1 MASQRSQATS
11 SPSASSIFLPL
22 GRRSRRGS
30 LASCSS
36 QTEREN
42 LNEALDQIHNA
53 ACHSDAL
60 TVFNEFSNPPVPST
74 AAGNKPGVVGDIQ
87 GGLSGL
93 YSLLRASVGGVKD
106 MVGGSAK
113 APDSEAPSAKA
124 PVPAPSQLS
133 LSGLGG
139 SDNQSSPAN
148 SAHASKAQSPVL
160 GTFASQSEGMTSFS
174 APKSSKLSSK
184 APSVSS
190 KASIPCTGG
199 LKPSLTSLTRVS
211 PSATADP
218 AVSEVN
224 VNAVRPGIHHTPS
237 NSGSLSASVIA
248 HSDSTA
254 SDRMDGSL
262 QMSSLQSSQELRSGA
277 PPRSPGLLTDEARA
291 YEGRE
296 RGMAGLLHSQ
306 GAPSYERVLSPT
318 KAAMQNELTE
328 LDATLPQSQW
338 NTREPE
344 LSHITQPHSGNSTT
358 SLPVD
363 HSPVQTSMSN
373 SVAKLSTGES
383 SMNDTRNRYCCYIG
397 VCDGQGRLL
406 GTLFENFTRKA
417 TREARMMS
425 STSSGARSSTALP
438 HISFDTPEP
447 VRTTQTGVQVSY
459 DLNHPQKSSATSFKN
474 KLLSREYWMRDENA
488 KDCFHCGEPFSTFRR
503 KHHCR
508 TCGQIFDSKC
518 TCIIPGATF
527 GHSGSIRVCRPCEA
541 VINAHESDSSD
552 FSGDD
557 MSPVIVNSRN
567 SESLGSGLKA
577 RLSAED
583 DDSSSVVSQSVDQVL
598 KTPTM
603 AIPATRRT
611 GDGNNRRSAILEIDS
626 DRPLTRPT
634 SSRSLRSSL
643 NGRALTVAHKR
654 YHSRS
659 QYVRGLKSYH
669 EERAPFQRRVG
680 EDHSADA
687 KLHAFHRDNIID
699 PDLAQ
704 YLSDDASSADE
715 QPNLFSVVSD
725 SALSKSGGEA
735 EKAAFG
741 GFLAAVKKG
750 RSRFGERSGHGAF
763 ANRELDDG
771 SVSSSRAVNLGRS
784 TRRRNLSVASS
795 IHQRLSPRV
804 PKENPSVVHYFQDH
818 AVAPAIPTP
827 GPGGFKM
834 TRSSSM
840 RGAGAPPVE
849 LNKASLHHV
858 RKLLRQL
865 LKDASIP
872 HSHSWETALLPI
884 LLKATDDV
892 EPDVQH
898 GDDMDIRHYVKLKKI
913 PGGRAGDT
921 SYVSGLVFTKN
932 LALKSMSRSIPRP
945 NILIITF
952 PLEYARQHQHFMSLE
967 PVIRQEREFLENL
980 VGRISALSPN
990 VLLVEKNVSGLALQL
1005 LEKADIATAYNVKP
1019 SVIEAVSRCTRTK
1032 IITSMDRL
1040 IAAPSYP
1047 GQCGSFDVKTYV
1059 YNGRK
1064 KTYMYISGCPKEL
1077 GCTITLRGA
1086 SNDVLVKIK
1095 RITEFM
1101 VYVVYN
1107 LKLETC
1113 LMRDEFAKIP
1123 TSTQGTS
1130 SSIKDS
1136 PAASFS
1142 GKREDSSSRVD
1153 ECTKKQK
1160 AQNEGT
1166 RVHGSQEGEPAD
1178 STNTHSEFQSA
1189 KLDASQCTPAPAFYE
1204 DMVEKH
1210 QTKILSASPFVQF
1223 EQPYLLMR
1231 ARELERQLAY
1241 LKRLRDQDY
1250 AASTPSDEA
1259 GKSQKFV
1266 LITPEMIHESPSGA
1280 SEKAKEVLHA
1290 LHDAEY
1296 DRALY
1301 NYQTQKRQWET
1312 YISGNTNLF
1321 DPYGHQN
1328 IVVLYSL
1335 VCTTTSIP
1343 CSGPDLFALDF
1354 YNDHGS
1360 DRIFEADCTLGQYVE
1375 DLCHNANT
1383 VCTANGCEER
1393 MFDHHQQYVHGDA
1406 QVSIFVQSYPSKLR
1420 GLQDTILMWSCC
1432 KVCSNET
1439 PAMPM
1444 SESTWKY
1451 SFGKY
1456 LELAFSSTALHVRAG
1471 VCPHDLHRDHLRY
1484 FGYKDVALRI
1494 HYDPI
1499 TLLEI
1504 IVPRPRVTWK
1514 VDKDLR
1520 LRNEI
1525 FTKAEKR
1532 LTKFMNSVKAR
1543 LRGINVESVVP
1554 EMAQSCKMEVEALI
1568 KRANDEHAALIK
1580 QHQDMYMNSRY
1591 WEIIPLNRVILSI
1604 QEKVV
1609 EWDATFAE
1617 FEHNY
1622 FPSEKDIR
1630 RLAALQ
1636 LRRIFLDKDVSVTSL
1651 TSSDEGAVT
1660 PTEPDERGAES
1671 TTSPSMARRMT
1682 LSPQQAKSVLA
1693 SVVEE
1698 HSGKQNK
1705 DHGNEAQLSPSLTPK
1720 VGATIL
1726 PETDMTSQDGVQHLD
1741 LAIPNSLAER
1751 LSPPRNNHG
1760 QLGFSESRGCETPSP
1775 AASADANDMG
1785 SPLAI
1790 EKPPIPKSLPD
1801 KANEGNGAL
1810 ETVDETV
1817 PKVRPSGIPRPL
1829 PEKSFRRAF
1838 RARSPPLLRTQSQPV
1853 HLQNDRGLSARPPPA
1868 NLDHSVDS
1876 TRQVDVSLVHGE
1888 ELKSKGSEKRLSER
1902 LGLSS
1907 LKPGKLTS
1915 GHSLIPRSIPKKH
1928 NSRVSS
1934 LARHFEQL
1942 SREFEKERQ
1951 RERKQRAAQG
1961 KQSRAYPMASSNP
1974 IMEVYKSV
1982 KDAVDPSNED
1992 FVTNLPSATI
2002 SKESSSLTEETESRA
2017 SPVDRPQK
2025 PEEQQL
2031 DVEPRPSEES
2041 LRDSSHALSE
2051 TEGDGEQS
2059 ESEKCLLEE
2068 FHSVEGVNNIPTEEI
2083 VLELKELPK
2092 HERSS
2097 LVKMLANFW
2106 AERSASGWA
2115 PLDYPLSDTDHVFA
2129 DCDIIVREDEPSSLI
2144 AFALDSEDYKQKLRS
2159 IQETNERTQT
2169 QMAADPENPDTE
2181 PEVEQSLLRST
2192 GTHLKYQF
2200 QENNAK
2206 MLCKVFFAE
2215 QFDALRR
2222 KCGVSERIV
2231 ESLSRCMKWDSKGGK
2246 TKSLF
2251 LKTLDDR
2258 FILKSLS
2265 TVETQAFLKFAPAYF
2280 QIMSEA
2286 LFHELPSAIA
2296 KMFGFYQVI
2305 MKNPVTGI
2313 EFNWFLLLMENL
2325 FYDRNPTRIFDLK
2338 GSMRNRK
2345 VQSTG
2350 EQNEVLLDEN
2360 MVEFIYESPL
2370 FTREHSKKL
2379 LSQSVW
2385 NDTLFLARQNVM
2397 DYSLMIA
2404 IDEGRQELVV
2414 GIIDCIRTY
2423 TWDKKLE
2430 SWIKDRGFAGG
2441 GKNRPTVTSPKEYK
2455 NRFREA
2461 MARYVLHAP
2470 NPWHQFQIPNSG
2482 KLFLNALDG
2491 RQASDPGDKQADA
2504 RSNSPM
2510 EQDHSF
2516 EHSAAD
2522 GSPPGAANH
2531 ARAEDGTPQYT
2542 PPLLSLPSELLYEIF
2557 NYLPS
2562 LSLVSLSATCQF
2574 LREHANNELLW
2585 AALVNSNLHAPL
2597 DCPAPFESFRSLY
2610 AAHYPFWFL
2619 VRKRIWFSDVHNTG
2633 KLILVRYNA
2642 SRGRIEGFRIV
2653 ASNSF
2658 RQFQIWPVNASV
2670 IINSF
2675 DPDVSLWL
2683 DDPVILL
2690 NKNVAS
2696 TFTSNPTTRQW
2707 EVQMP
2712 MDLESQGVFSS
2723 FLFCDKRS
2731 PRPDMCPSSV
2741 WPPSRIPT
2749 DERVWIPE
2757 SETGAVETCGSP
2769 MRLGDLSESGFR
2781 VRRWIQFNRSQI
2793 TSMEIGVRIDGVA
2806 TYGTLN
2812 PELYTPTK
2820 DKPYRGIWVGD
2831 YSGHGCEFLLMVHGN
2846 PDPRPSSYYTR
2857 ETMEEDTT
2865 PSSSAE
2871 SAQGTGSEDIPGGSL
2886 KAIKLTGDPNIP
2898 RGEISFQADDIGPG
2912 GTIRIAH
2919 EEPFEGARVH
2929 LYPQSSSLFRMT
2941 ALHIIGGSWGV

>member
-1 MASQRSQATS
+1 MASQRSQETS

-30 LASCSS
+30 VASYST

-42 LNEALDQIHNA
+42 LTEALDQIHNA
-53 ACHSDAL
+53 ASNSDTL
-60 TVFNEFSNPPVPST
+60 TVFNEFTNPPVPSSAT
-74 AAGNKPGVVGDIQ
+74 DNKTGVVGDLQ

-106 MVGGSAK
+106 MVGSSTK
-113 APDSEAPSAKA
+113 AADSEATTAKTLQS
-124 PVPAPSQLS
+124 PPSQLS
-133 LSGLGG
+133 LSALGATE
-139 SDNQSSPAN
+139 NQRSSSN
-148 SAHASKAQSPVL
+148 SAHASKTQSPL
-160 GTFASQSEGMTSFS
+160 AGTFSTHHGGMTSFS
-174 APKSSKLSSK
+174 APKSSKMSSK
-184 APSVSS
+184 APSISS
-190 KASIPCTGG
+190 KASMPSVGA
-199 LKPSLTSLTRVS
+199 LKPSLSSLTKVS
-211 PSATADP
+211 PSSTVDP

-224 VNAVRPGIHHTPS
+224 VNAVRPGPHHTPS
-237 NSGSLSASVIA
+237 NSGSLSASIMTNA
-248 HSDSTA
+248 DSTA
-254 SDRMDGSL
+254 SDRIDGSL
-262 QMSSLQSSQELRSGA
+262 QMLSLQSSQELKTSVSTR
-277 PPRSPGLLTDEARA
+277 PPELLANTGNEAHIYEERDRVIPGT
-291 YEGRE
+291 
-296 RGMAGLLHSQ
+296 LHSR
-306 GAPSYERVLSPT
+306 GTLPHERTLSPT
-318 KAAMQNELTE
+318 KPSMTDSQNELTE
-328 LDATLPQSQW
+328 LNTAFPHSQW
-338 NTREPE
+338 DDKEPE
-344 LSHITQPHSGNSTT
+344 LDNNVQPQVGNSTT
-358 SLPVD
+358 SFSVD
-363 HSPVQTSMSN
+363 ASPVQTSMTN

-383 SMNDTRNRYCCYIG
+383 SVNDTRTATAATSVSMTDREPSSGHSSRTSLIKS
-397 VCDGQGRLL
+397 R
-406 GTLFENFTRKA
+406 EKA
-417 TREARMMS
+417 TPRISQSRLPGYGPSRMLS
-425 STSSGARSSTALP
+425 STSSGARSSTAIP

-447 VRTTQTGVQVSY
+447 VRSSQSGTRVSQ
-459 DLNHPQKSSATSFKN
+459 DLDRSQRGNSTPFRR

-518 TCIIPGATF
+518 TCIISGAPF
-527 GHSGSIRVCRPCEA
+527 GHSGSIRVCKRCEA
-541 VINAHESDSSD
+541 VINGHESDSSD
-552 FSGDD
+552 YSGDD
-557 MSPVIVNSRN
+557 LSPVVFNSRN
-567 SESLGSGLKA
+567 SESLGNAVKA

-611 GDGNNRRSAILEIDS
+611 GDGNNRRSAILEIES

-643 NGRALTVAHKR
+643 NGRTLSVSHKR
-654 YHSRS
+654 HHSRT
-659 QYVRGLKSYH
+659 QYIRNLKSYH
-669 EERAPFQRRVG
+669 EDKAPFQRRVG
-680 EDHSADA
+680 EDFPSNS
-687 KLHAFHRDNIID
+687 KLHAFHRDSIID

-725 SALSKSGGEA
+725 GPLSKSSGEG
-735 EKAAFG
+735 EKATFG

-750 RSRFGERSGHGAF
+750 RSRFGDKSGGTYSG
-763 ANRELDDG
+763 RDLDDG
-771 SVSSSRAVNLGRS
+771 SVSSSRAVNPGRS
-784 TRRRNLSVASS
+784 LRRRNLSVASS
-795 IHQRLSPRV
+795 VHQRFSPR
-804 PKENPSVVHYFQDH
+804 PSKDTPSVVHYFQDPNM
-818 AVAPAIPTP
+818 ATFSATQPS

-840 RGAGAPPVE
+840 RGAGAPPIE
-849 LNKASLHHV
+849 LNRASLQHV

-892 EPDVQH
+892 EPDVQQ

-913 PGGRAGDT
+913 PGGRPGDT

-952 PLEYARQHQHFMSLE
+952 PLEYARQQQHFMSLE

-980 VGRISALSPN
+980 VGRISALRPN

-1019 SVIEAVSRCTRTK
+1019 SVLEAVSRCTRTK

-1040 IAAPSYP
+1040 VAAPAYP

-1059 YNGRK
+1059 HNGRK

-1077 GCTITLRGA
+1077 GCTIALRGA
-1086 SNDVLVKIK
+1086 SNEVLMKIK

-1123 TSTQGTS
+1123 TSPQGNTPSMKHSPSASISGNAESKLLAESGPGDIPNTKEKSHDHQTS
-1130 SSIKDS
+1130 QPDLSVMT
-1136 PAASFS
+1136 ASL
-1142 GKREDSSSRVD
+1142 DAQ
-1153 ECTKKQK
+1153 CTKPDTCQ
-1160 AQNEGT
+1160 
-1166 RVHGSQEGEPAD
+1166 D
-1178 STNTHSEFQSA
+1178 
-1189 KLDASQCTPAPAFYE
+1189 TPAPAFYE

-1210 QTKILSASPFVQF
+1210 QTKILSASPFVKFQ
-1223 EQPYLLMR
+1223 QPYLLMR

-1241 LKRLRDQDY
+1241 LKRLRDQDF
-1250 AASTPSDEA
+1250 AAHAPIDET
-1259 GKSQKFV
+1259 GKSQRFV

-1280 SEKAKEVLHA
+1280 SKKAKEVLHA
-1290 LHDAEY
+1290 VHDAEY

-1301 NYQTQKRQWET
+1301 IYQTQKRQWET
-1312 YISGNTNLF
+1312 YISGNSNLF
-1321 DPYGHQN
+1321 DPYAHQN

-1383 VCTANGCEER
+1383 VCTVNGCEER

-1406 QVSIFVQSYPSKLR
+1406 QVSIFVQPYPSKLR

-1432 KVCSNET
+1432 KKCGNET

-1444 SESTWKY
+1444 SDSTWKY

-1456 LELAFSSTALHVRAG
+1456 LELSFSSADLHIRAG
-1471 VCPHDLHRDHLRY
+1471 VCSHDLHRDHLRY

-1525 FTKAEKR
+1525 FTKAEYR
-1532 LTKFMNSVKAR
+1532 LTRFMNSVKAR
-1543 LRGINVESVVP
+1543 LKGMNVESVVP
-1554 EMAQSCKMEVEALI
+1554 EMVQSCKLEIEVLL
-1568 KRANDEHAALIK
+1568 KRANEEHATLLK
-1580 QHQDMYMNSRY
+1580 QHQEMYMNSRY
-1591 WEIIPLNRVILSI
+1591 WETIPLNRVILSM

-1617 FEHNY
+1617 FERNY
-1622 FPSEKDIR
+1622 FPSEKDIK

-1636 LRRIFLDKDVSVTSL
+1636 LKRIFLDKDVSVTSL
-1651 TSSDEGAVT
+1651 TSGDET
-1660 PTEPDERGAES
+1660 PATTPEPDEQGTEVK
-1671 TTSPSMARRMT
+1671 TSPGMKRRMT
-1682 LSPQQAKSVLA
+1682 LSPQQAKSVLE

-1698 HSGKQNK
+1698 HSGRSNK
-1705 DHGNEAQLSPSLTPK
+1705 DHDSERQLSPSLAPKEEANTP
-1720 VGATIL
+1720 
-1726 PETDMTSQDGVQHLD
+1726 PEIPMNPQDGVQHLD
-1741 LAIPNSLAER
+1741 LAIPNSIAER
-1751 LSPPRNNHG
+1751 LSPPKETAENSSDQRNLLE
-1760 QLGFSESRGCETPSP
+1760 QISEVTPPSLN
-1775 AASADANDMG
+1775 ADANEAEASSKVEKDPQPEEVSDNPGDDNNSSEATEEMT
-1785 SPLAI
+1785 S
-1790 EKPPIPKSLPD
+1790 KPP
-1801 KANEGNGAL
+1801 
-1810 ETVDETV
+1810 
-1817 PKVRPSGIPRPL
+1817 PSGIPRPSG
-1829 PEKSFRRAF
+1829 EKGIRRAF
-1838 RARSPPLLRTQSQPV
+1838 RARSPPLLRTQSQPA
-1853 HLQNDRGLSARPPPA
+1853 HILKEKSLTGRLSPANFTPSTTPPPK
-1868 NLDHSVDS
+1868 N
-1876 TRQVDVSLVHGE
+1876 E
-1888 ELKSKGSEKRLSER
+1888 ETPYYHTEESKPKGAEKRLSER

-1907 LKPGKLTS
+1907 LKPSKLTS
-1915 GHSLIPRSIPKKH
+1915 GHSLIPRSIPSKP
-1928 NSRVSS
+1928 NSKVSS

-1951 RERKQRAAQG
+1951 RERRQRAAQG

-1982 KDAVDPSNED
+1982 KDAVDPSDED
-1992 FVTNLPSATI
+1992 FLTNLPSGAP
-2002 SKESSSLTEETESRA
+2002 SRESTSLTDGGEKRVVPA
-2017 SPVDRPQK
+2017 DHPPK
-2025 PEEQQL
+2025 PEEPQPES
-2031 DVEPRPSEES
+2031 EPRPSEES
-2041 LRDSSHALSE
+2041 SREGSQPPSE
-2051 TEGDGEQS
+2051 PDGDGEQS
-2059 ESEKCLLEE
+2059 ETEKCLLEE
-2068 FHSVEGVNNIPTEEI
+2068 FHSAEDANNIPADEI
-2083 VLELKELPK
+2083 ALELKELPK
-2092 HERSS
+2092 HERNS

-2106 AERSASGWA
+2106 AERSGSGWA
-2115 PLDYPLSDTDHVFA
+2115 PLDYPLSDSDHVFA

-2144 AFALDSEDYKQKLRS
+2144 AFALDSGDYKQKLRS
-2159 IQETNERTQT
+2159 IQETNEMAQT
-2169 QMAADPENPDTE
+2169 NISTEVGSPDSQ

-2200 QENNAK
+2200 QEGSAK
-2206 MLCKVFFAE
+2206 MLCKIFYAE

-2222 KCGVSERIV
+2222 KCGISERIV

-2251 LKTLDDR
+2251 LKTLDER

-2305 MKNPVTGI
+2305 IKNPTTGV

-2470 NPWHQFQIPNSG
+2470 NPWHQFQIPNLG
-2482 KLFLNALDG
+2482 KPAPSALDG
-2491 RQASDPGDKQADA
+2491 RQESD
-2504 RSNSPM
+2504 
-2510 EQDHSF
+2510 
-2516 EHSAAD
+2516 
-2522 GSPPGAANH
+2522 
-2531 ARAEDGTPQYT
+2531 
-2542 PPLLSLPSELLYEIF
+2542 
-2557 NYLPS
+2557 
-2562 LSLVSLSATCQF
+2562 
-2574 LREHANNELLW
+2574 
-2585 AALVNSNLHAPL
+2585 
-2597 DCPAPFESFRSLY
+2597 
-2610 AAHYPFWFL
+2610 
-2619 VRKRIWFSDVHNTG
+2619 
-2633 KLILVRYNA
+2633 
-2642 SRGRIEGFRIV
+2642 
-2653 ASNSF
+2653 
-2658 RQFQIWPVNASV
+2658 
-2670 IINSF
+2670 
-2675 DPDVSLWL
+2675 
-2683 DDPVILL
+2683 
-2690 NKNVAS
+2690 
-2696 TFTSNPTTRQW
+2696 
-2707 EVQMP
+2707 
-2712 MDLESQGVFSS
+2712 
-2723 FLFCDKRS
+2723 
-2731 PRPDMCPSSV
+2731 
-2741 WPPSRIPT
+2741 
-2749 DERVWIPE
+2749 
-2757 SETGAVETCGSP
+2757 
-2769 MRLGDLSESGFR
+2769 LGDR
-2781 VRRWIQFNRSQI
+2781 Q
-2793 TSMEIGVRIDGVA
+2793 A
-2806 TYGTLN
+2806 
-2812 PELYTPTK
+2812 ELIN
-2820 DKPYRGIWVGD
+2820 D
-2831 YSGHGCEFLLMVHGN
+2831 L
-2846 PDPRPSSYYTR
+2846 
-2857 ETMEEDTT
+2857 
-2865 PSSSAE
+2865 
-2871 SAQGTGSEDIPGGSL
+2871 
-2886 KAIKLTGDPNIP
+2886 
-2898 RGEISFQADDIGPG
+2898 
-2912 GTIRIAH
+2912 
-2919 EEPFEGARVH
+2919 
-2929 LYPQSSSLFRMT
+2929 
-2941 ALHIIGGSWGV
+2941 